1 MNPVLART
9 YLVISVLLAAFFARL
24 LVLVTHAAP
33 GPVDPH
39 ALLPPV
45 FALVLLT
52 AVVWLAMLVVR
63 NANVALGKVSM
74 RYYQTYR
81 EGAPPEWVE
90 RPARTFMNLLE
101 VPVLFY
107 VACLMML
114 ATNACDAAQVALA
127 WTFVGTRVLHAI
139 IYMAWNYVPARFAA
153 YVIGCVTLGV
163 IWTRLAYALL

>member
-1 MNPVLART
+1 MNPALART

-39 ALLPPV
+39 ALLRPV

-52 AVVWLAMLVVR
+52 AVVWFAMLLVR

-90 RPARTFMNLLE
+90 RPARTFMTIAG
-101 VPVLFY
+101 VMPV
-107 VACLMML
+107 
-114 ATNACDAAQVALA
+114 
-127 WTFVGTRVLHAI
+127 
-139 IYMAWNYVPARFAA
+139 AR
-153 YVIGCVTLGV
+153 
-163 IWTRLAYALL
+163 